1 MCRTYNG
8 YDANAD
14 GDYFYKLFV
23 HIAEDMPEHLEDNW
37 LLSANQKDGRGNI
50 CPVTIILP
58 KLAMMAKEK
67 SEKTGK
73 SIIDEFISI
82 LKKKIQEAHD
92 MLIERFTLICSQ
104 SPKSAAFMY
113 GNNTMVGYVPEEGI
127 ASALKHGTIVIGQ
140 LGLAEALQI
149 LVGCDQT
156 APHGMALAKQ
166 IETIFNIMCADYK
179 KNEKLNFGVYFTPAE
194 SLCYTAMKKFKGEYG
209 EIPNVSDHEFFT
221 NSIHVPVY
229 DEVDAFEKID
239 IESQL
244 TGFSNAG
251 CITYVEVD
259 TNVEDNI
266 DAMEKLVVY
275 AMQHDIPYF
284 AINRKINTCRD
295 CGYSGSD
302 LDDVCPVC
310 GSHNIEKLARVTGYL
325 STSVENMNYG
335 KQNEVKERKKHV
347 SKRISFC

>member
-14 GDYFYKLFV
+14 ADYFYKLFV

-73 SIIDEFISI
+73 PIIDEFISI

-92 MLIERFTLICSQ
+92 MLIERFTLICGQ

-113 GNNTMVGYVPEEGI
+113 GNNTMVGYIPEEGI

-156 APHGMALAKQ
+156 TPHGMALAKQ
-166 IETIFNIMCADYK
+166 IESIFNIMCADYK
-179 KNEKLNFGVYFTPAE
+179 KNEKLNFGVYYTPR
-194 SLCYTAMKKFKGEYG
+194 FKW
-209 EIPNVSDHEFFT
+209 
-221 NSIHVPVY
+221 
-229 DEVDAFEKID
+229 A
-239 IESQL
+239 
-244 TGFSNAG
+244 A
-251 CITYVEVD
+251 
-259 TNVEDNI
+259 
-266 DAMEKLVVY
+266 
-275 AMQHDIPYF
+275 
-284 AINRKINTCRD
+284 
-295 CGYSGSD
+295 
-302 LDDVCPVC
+302 
-310 GSHNIEKLARVTGYL
+310 
-325 STSVENMNYG
+325 
-335 KQNEVKERKKHV
+335 
-347 SKRISFC
+347 